1 MRSARGRCA
10 LLRPLPRLR
19 PARTHALAPPSY
31 PAPPPPALPAC
42 STDLSLLADQLVVE
56 QPLISESRKPQLLRL
71 LRKLLEKQSENEGRE
86 YGLFKVLR
94 AHILPLTNCAFNK
107 GGDRFI
113 TGSYDRTCKVWES
126 STGKELATLE
136 GHKNVVYA
144 ISFNNPFG

>member
-1 MRSARGRCA
+1 MVSLPNTSILVPLTF
-10 LLRPLPRLR
+10 LLDFFFFFLFF
-19 PARTHALAPPSY
+19 
-31 PAPPPPALPAC
+31 
-42 STDLSLLADQLVVE
+42 STDVTLLADQLIAE
-56 QPLISESRKPQLLRL
+56 QPLIKEGRKAQLVRL
-71 LRKLLEKQSENEGRE
+71 LQKLLEKQSENDQKE

-126 STGKELATLE
+126 ATGKEVATLE

-144 ISFNNPFG
+144 ISFNNPFGCVAFTKK